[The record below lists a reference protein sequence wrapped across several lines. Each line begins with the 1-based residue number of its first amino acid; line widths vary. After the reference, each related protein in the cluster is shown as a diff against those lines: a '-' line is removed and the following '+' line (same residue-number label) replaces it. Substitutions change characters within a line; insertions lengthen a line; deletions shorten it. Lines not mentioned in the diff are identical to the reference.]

1 MSEVF
6 EPRIV
11 AFVCNWCTYL
21 GADLAGT
28 TRLEYPANVRIVRL
42 PCSGRIDF
50 NLLIKAFEIG
60 ADAVLV
66 SGCHPG
72 DCHYNTG
79 NYHARRRWMLFRP
92 LLEVLGFDMR
102 RLHFAWISAAE
113 SRKFQQTVKQVVEE
127 TRQLGPYQYP
137 APPTDSYGAGRE
149 PHKNHFDA
157 AAAQQRAREMLEAK
171 EVDVVIGYGSSGPVF
186 IRRPEDVDQI
196 TCEETG
202 LNLAAY
208 LGRKEV
214 RAMGRAA
221 ILTKPMDAG
230 ALVVLERESQIESG
244 AVKTIPIGEPGKGD
258 FSDLDALLALP
269 PAERMAWWANSRAA
283 PAAMPAGRSVPCAT
297 ASVVSRTRTARW

>member
-60 ADAVLV
+60 ADAILV

-137 APPTDSYGAGRE
+137 VSPG
-149 PHKNHFDA
+149 
-157 AAAQQRAREMLEAK
+157 
-171 EVDVVIGYGSSGPVF
+171 
-186 IRRPEDVDQI
+186 
-196 TCEETG
+196 
-202 LNLAAY
+202 
-208 LGRKEV
+208 
-214 RAMGRAA
+214 
-221 ILTKPMDAG
+221 
-230 ALVVLERESQIESG
+230 
-244 AVKTIPIGEPGKGD
+244 TIVWP
-258 FSDLDALLALP
+258 
-269 PAERMAWWANSRAA
+269 
-283 PAAMPAGRSVPCAT
+283 
-297 ASVVSRTRTARW
+297 RTRSPEESFRS